1 MRDESKAIFAILC
14 HNLQSGERSSVVN
27 IVRGV
32 AAAEQ
37 AVERYDRRLTQQK
50 RDAGWQH
57 VRMKTTTLKLG
68 TDPKLATRI
77 LAMEA
82 RRRVQ
87 ARPNAFP
94 AD

>member
-14 HNLQSGERSSVVN
+14 HNLQSGEPFSVVD

-37 AVERYDRRLTQQK
+37 AVERHDRRLPQKK
-50 RDAGWQH
+50 RDAGWEH
-57 VRMKTTTLKLG
+57 VRMKTTILKLG

-77 LAMEA
+77 LSMESRHRA
-82 RRRVQ
+82 Q
-87 ARPNAFP
+87 ARPKTLP
-94 AD
+94 AE